1 MAIVDNIAG
10 SLTLQSHSLTVSWD
24 DMVQTSGLGF
34 DEMKRLPEANPGG
47 NLFNTTLVEAK
58 HILFFYP
65 VLFLRFPCHYSSL
78 IA

>member
-1 MAIVDNIAG
+1 MIIVDNIAG
-10 SLTLQSHSLTVSWD
+10 NLTLPPNSLTVSWD
-24 DMVQTSGLGF
+24 DMVQTFGLGF
-34 DEMKRLPEANPGG
+34 DEMRRLPEANPGG

-65 VLFLRFPCHYSSL
+65 ALFLRFPCYHGSL

>member
-1 MAIVDNIAG
+1 MVIVNLLAG
-10 SLTLQSHSLTVSWD
+10 NLILLSNSLTVSWD

-34 DEMKRLPEANPGG
+34 DEMRRLPEANPGG

-65 VLFLRFPCHYSSL
+65 ALFLWFAYDHSSL